1 MVKFQNIDESILQIV
16 QTGGNGA
23 EDPDSLEEDVESD
36 CESDDEEDVNVA
48 SPPPAQAFTF
58 EIDVDVDINSKALR
72 DMVSAD
78 PAVQEEVRPQQAS
91 SVVNAPQAPVVVPN
105 WNW

>member
-1 MVKFQNIDESILQIV
+1 MRTQYRPVVKFRNIDESVLQIV

-23 EDPDSLEEDVESD
+23 EDPDSLEEDV
-36 CESDDEEDVNVA
+36 NVA
-48 SPPPAQAFTF
+48 GPPPAQAFTF

-91 SVVNAPQAPVVVPN
+91 SVVNAPQALVVVPN